1 MAGTGASAPPRTAPS
16 GASEPARSA
25 PDAEAPAA
33 VYATRL
39 ARERAEAER
48 LAAHQGRI
56 SNLRLIVFAVGLV
69 LAWLCLGVRTWHPA
83 WLLPPAAAFAAL
95 VVIHDRVIRAREAAD
110 RRVAYYEAGL
120 ARIADPLSPAGH
132 GPDGAE
138 RLDGEHLYAAD
149 LDLFGP
155 SSLFALLCRARSRAG
170 MDTLARWL
178 SEPASPGE
186 IRERQ
191 AAVAELA
198 GALELR
204 ESLALVGGG
213 NAAPLAPD
221 RLVAWCAGP
230 PGPPV
235 RGVRLLAATLSA
247 LSTAALV
254 GGAFAFGSG
263 ALAFASPLLIGQAVF
278 FGALSGRRHHVLAGV
293 DRAAPDLTQLAALLE
308 HLERAEFGCP
318 RLRALREAVAIDGQP
333 PSRRIARLRRWI
345 DLSEARRNQMYWVP
359 PIGPILGLVTQATLA
374 IEAWRN
380 EVGPHVGEWVR
391 AVGELE
397 ALASLATHA
406 FEHPDD
412 AWPEIVEPGPRF
424 EGEGLGHPLLAP
436 DACVRNDV
444 ALGDAPRALV
454 VSGSNMSGKSTLL
467 RTVGSNAVLA
477 LAGAPV
483 RARRLRLSPLAV
495 GASIQLHDSLREG
508 ASRFYAEIQRIARI
522 VEAADPAAAGP
533 PVLFVLDE
541 IFHGTNSHDRRIGA
555 EAIVRALL
563 ERDAVG
569 LVTTHDL
576 ALARVADAL
585 APRVANVHFED
596 QMREGRVHFD
606 YRMRPGVITRSN
618 ALALMRAVGLDVPDE
633 A

>member
-1 MAGTGASAPPRTAPS
+1 
-16 GASEPARSA
+16 
-25 PDAEAPAA
+25 
-33 VYATRL
+33 
-39 ARERAEAER
+39 
-48 LAAHQGRI
+48 
-56 SNLRLIVFAVGLV
+56 V
-69 LAWLCLGVRTWHPA
+69 LG
-83 WLLPPAAAFAAL
+83 FAAL
-95 VVIHDRVIRAREAAD
+95 VVAHDRVIRARERAD
-110 RRVAYYEAGL
+110 RTVAYYEAGL
-120 ARIADPLSPAGH
+120 ARLADPLSPAGA

-138 RLDGEHLYAAD
+138 RLDPEHPYAAD

-170 MDTLARWL
+170 VETLARWL
-178 SEPASPGE
+178 SEPAGPEE

-191 AAVAELA
+191 DAVAELA
-198 GALELR
+198 RRLPLR
-204 ESLALVGGG
+204 ERLALVGDPGE
-213 NAAPLAPD
+213 APIAPD
-221 RLVAWCAGP
+221 RLVAWCSGP

-235 RGVRLLAATLSA
+235 RGVRTVAGA
-247 LSTAALV
+247 LSGLSVAALV
-254 GGAFAFGSG
+254 GGAWAFGSG
-263 ALAFASPLLIGQAVF
+263 ALAFASPLLIAQAVF
-278 FGALSGRRHHVLAGV
+278 FAALGHRRHDVLAGV
-293 DRAAPDLTQLAALLE
+293 ERVAADLSQLASLLALLE
-308 HLERAEFGCP
+308 AERFESP
-318 RLRALREAVAIDGQP
+318 RLRALREAVEFDGQP

-359 PIGPILGLVTQATLA
+359 PIGPLLGLVTQATLA

-380 EVGPHVGEWVR
+380 RVGPHVADWVR

-412 AWPEIVEPGPRF
+412 PFPEVVDAGPCF
-424 EGEGLGHPLLAP
+424 EGEGLGHPLLAA
-436 DACVRNDV
+436 DVCVRNDV
-444 ALGDAPRALV
+444 ALGTAEGQARALV

-467 RTVGSNAVLA
+467 RTVGTNAVLA

-495 GASIQLHDSLREG
+495 GASIQVHDSLREG
-508 ASRFYAEIQRIARI
+508 ESRFYAEIKRIAQI
-522 VEAADPAAAGP
+522 VGSAEGGR

-576 ALARVADAL
+576 ALAKVGDSL
-585 APRVANVHFED
+585 APRVRNVHFED
-596 QMREGRVHFD
+596 RLRDGRIHFD

-618 ALALMRAVGLDVPDE
+618 ALALMRAVGLDVPAPDDGGPGPAAGE
-633 A
+633 GPVR